1 MLFGALMPFPV
12 SLHKG
17 VIPSWA
23 YIALVLK
30 LVRVTMLQFN
40 VPLQVALIAA
50 DVLAF
55 LAIVLMLGALH
66 IFYFFVDCLL
76 VFLEVPLGI
85 AHIVAA
91 LPLASELVR
100 LLALGAVPATVGA
113 AILLLALG

>member
-40 VPLQVALIAA
+40 VPLQVAPIAA
-50 DVLAF
+50 YVMAL
-55 LAIVLMLGALH
+55 LAIVVMLWTLH
-66 IFYFFVDCLL
+66 ILYLFVDCLH
-76 VFLEVPLGI
+76 VFLEVPLCV

-91 LPLASELVR
+91 LLLTSELVR
-100 LLALGAVPATVGA
+100 LLALGAVPATVRA
-113 AILLLALG
+113 AIILLALG